1 VNQVG
6 GEAMTRD
13 TQDRRNIVTGYAIPK
28 EGYCDQPYVVILDD
42 GTWLCVLTTGPGNEG
57 DVRQHVV
64 STRSTDQGKTW
75 SPPVDIEPHGPPE
88 SSWVMPVKSA
98 FGRVYAIYVHN
109 SDDLR
114 EVRSLYGPIK
124 RVDTLGRYVF
134 KYTDDGG
141 RTWSAERYEIPVR
154 ELAIDRQNLY
164 GGTVR
169 FFWGVGKP
177 IVHEPSGA
185 IYFGAAKVGNFGDG
199 FLASSEGFFMKS
211 DNLLAERDPS
221 KLRWE
226 TLPEGDVG
234 LRAPLGP
241 VADEHNLVALSDG
254 SLFCTYRT
262 TEGFLC
268 HAYSREGG
276 KTWTPPQYGTY
287 APPAPSPAAAG
298 GGGAEQRPAVPP
310 PARRLKHPRA
320 ANFVKRFSNGNYLLW
335 FHNHG
340 GRWYH
345 YRNPAWVCGG
355 VERDGPDGR
364 VIHWSEPEI
373 LLYDDD
379 PDARLSYPDFVEDG
393 GRYFVTET
401 QKTIARVHEIDPAL
415 LDGVWRQHTLRETA
429 RDGLLLDLDAT
440 GCAAGRAAA
449 WPRLPDL
456 AAGGGFSLDLW
467 LEFAAGDAGQVV
479 LDSRDGSGAG
489 IVLATAGEGNSVS
502 LRLTIDDGRWQG
514 TWDCDP
520 GLLGARRR
528 HHVVATVDG
537 GPKLITFVV
546 NGKLCDG
553 GLSRQYGWGRFPRE
567 VGDVSGGAALAIAP
581 ALRGTLHALR
591 AYGRALRTSEAVGNW
606 RVGLPNTGN

>member
-1 VNQVG
+1 
-6 GEAMTRD
+6 MMRD

-154 ELAIDRQNLY
+154 EFAIDRQNLY

-199 FLASSEGFFMKS
+199 FMASSEGFFVKS

-268 HAYSREGG
+268 HAYSRDGG

-287 APPAPSPAAAG
+287 APSAPSPAAAVSDG
-298 GGGAEQRPAVPP
+298 TAEQRPAVPP

-355 VERDGPDGR
+355 VERDGPDGK

-379 PDARLSYPDFVEDG
+379 PDARLSYPDFIEDG

-401 QKTIARVHEIDPAL
+401 QKTTARVHTIDPAL
-415 LDGVWRQHTLRETA
+415 LEGVWCQHTLRETA
-429 RDGLLLDLDAT
+429 RDGLLLDLDVAR
-440 GCAAGRAAA
+440 CAAGRAAA

-467 LEFAAGDAGQVV
+467 LEFAAGGGGQVV

-520 GLLGARRR
+520 GLLGTRRR

-553 GLSRQYGWGRFPRE
+553 GLSRQYGWRRFPRE
-567 VGDVSGGAALAIAP
+567 VGDVSGGATLAIAP
-581 ALRGTLHALR
+581 ALRGTVHALR
-591 AYGRALRTSEAVGNW
+591 VYGRALRTSEAVGNW
-606 RVGLPNTGN
+606 RASLPNTVN